1 MSPSAPTSSS
11 WPQPTL
17 RLRAL
22 LVLTVMVA
30 LVGMH
35 GLASASPVPSGHTGS
50 HAARP
55 MVVADADSPY
65 ACHTDDCGS
74 AGRHAS
80 HADQICA
87 SGAIPGPAVIPAL
100 AASTPSGIAT
110 AAQPLTPVP
119 YELAGGRA
127 PPSLAEL
134 QLLRI

>member
-1 MSPSAPTSSS
+1 MSPSAPTSSP

-22 LVLTVMVA
+22 LVLTGLAA

-50 HAARP
+50 HAART
-55 MVVADADSPY
+55 MVADADQSY

-80 HADQICA
+80 HADQMCA

-100 AASTPSGIAT
+100 AASVSSGIAT

-119 YELAGGRA
+119 HQPTGGRA

>member
-11 WPQPTL
+11 WPQPAL

-22 LVLTVMVA
+22 LVLTVLVA

-35 GLASASPVPSGHTGS
+35 GLTFASPAPSGHTGS
-50 HAARP
+50 HASRQ
-55 MVVADADSPY
+55 MVADADQSY

-74 AGRHAS
+74 ADRHAS
-80 HADQICA
+80 HADQMCA
-87 SGAIPGPAVIPAL
+87 AGAIPGPAVIPAL
-100 AASTPSGIAT
+100 AASVPSGIAT

-119 YELAGGRA
+119 YQPAGERA

-134 QLLRI
+134 QVLRI